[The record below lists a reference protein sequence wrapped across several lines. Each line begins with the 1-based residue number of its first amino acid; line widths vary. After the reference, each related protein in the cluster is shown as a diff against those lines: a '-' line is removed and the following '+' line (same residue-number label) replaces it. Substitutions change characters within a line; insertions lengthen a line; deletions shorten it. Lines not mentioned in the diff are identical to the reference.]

1 MINKMRIESAPQLKD
16 YFYDLPDKYIA
27 KHPLE
32 QRDKS
37 KLLHFENGKIQ
48 HEKFS
53 NISAFIPTNSHLVF
67 NNTKVIPA
75 RLHFQKTTGAK
86 IEIFLLNPI
95 LPAAL
100 IQQSMES
107 TGPVTWKCMIGNLK
121 RWKKNEQL
129 SSQVVINSV
138 SYTLEA
144 KLVNRENREV
154 ELSWSPDD
162 KSFASIVEASGEVPL
177 PPYLNRAA
185 EDADKE
191 RYQTVYSDKEGAVA
205 APTAGLHFTD
215 QTLSDLKAKG
225 ISIEYLTLHTGAGTF
240 QPIKHDNIIEH
251 PMHSEQMVFTKDNI
265 VNLIAAKGNIIAV
278 GTTSMRSLES
288 LYWFGVDLLIGK
300 SKEFRIEK
308 LTPYQEFTSLPNK
321 NESLKAILE
330 YMQAKDLKQ
339 LIGSTEIFIFPGY
352 EFKLCN
358 GLVTNFHQPGST
370 LILLVAAFTHGKWR
384 EIYKEALDNNYR
396 FLSYGD
402 SSLLWNNKLN

>member
-1 MINKMRIESAPQLKD
+1 MPIESVPKLKD
-16 YFYDLPDKYIA
+16 YFYDLPEQFIA

-32 QRDKS
+32 FRDKS
-37 KLLHFENGKIQ
+37 KLLHFENGKIK

-53 NISAFIPTNSHLVF
+53 NISGLIPANSHLVF

-75 RLHFQKTTGAK
+75 RLHFQKPTGAK

-95 LPAAL
+95 LPATV
-100 IQQSMES
+100 IQLSMES

-121 RWKKNEQL
+121 RWKENEEL
-129 SSQVVINSV
+129 SSQIVIDSV
-138 SYTLEA
+138 CYSLKA

-185 EDADKE
+185 EDADKV

-215 QTLSDLKAKG
+215 QTLFDLKAKG

-251 PMHSEQMVFTKDNI
+251 PMHSEQMVFTIENI

-288 LYWFGVDLLIGK
+288 LYWFGVNLLLGK
-300 SKEFRIEK
+300 SNEFQIEK
-308 LTPYQEFTSLPNK
+308 LTPYQEYARLPNK
-321 NESLKAILE
+321 EESLEAILQW
-330 YMQAKDLKQ
+330 MQANQLKQ
-339 LIGSTEIFIFPGY
+339 LMGSTEIFIFPGY

-384 EIYKEALDNNYR
+384 EIYREALENNYR

-402 SSLLWNNKLN
+402 SSLLWNNKLD

>member
-1 MINKMRIESAPQLKD
+1 MRIESAPQLKD
-16 YFYDLPDKYIA
+16 YFYDLPDEYIA

-32 QRDKS
+32 LRDKS
-37 KLLHFENGKIQ
+37 KLLHFENGKIR

-53 NISAFIPTNSHLVF
+53 NISALIPSNSHLVF

-75 RLHFQKTTGAK
+75 RLHFQKATGAK

-95 LPAAL
+95 HPATL

-121 RWKKNEQL
+121 RWKENEQL
-129 SSQVVINSV
+129 SSQIVIDSV
-138 SYTLEA
+138 RYTLQA

-154 ELSWSPDD
+154 ELSWNPDD

-215 QTLSDLKAKG
+215 QTLTDLKAKG

-251 PMHSEQMVFTKDNI
+251 PMHSEQMVFSKENI
-265 VNLIAAKGNIIAV
+265 VNLIAAEGNILAV

-288 LYWFGVDLLIGK
+288 LYWFGVNLLLDK

-308 LTPYQEFTSLPNK
+308 LTPYQEYTSLPNK
-321 NESLKAILE
+321 NESLEAILAW
-330 YMQAKDLKQ
+330 MQANDWEQ

-370 LILLVAAFTHGKWR
+370 LILLVAAFTHGNWR
-384 EIYKEALDNNYR
+384 EIYKEALENSYR

-402 SSLLWNNKLN
+402 SSLLWNNKLS

>member
-1 MINKMRIESAPQLKD
+1 MRIESAPQLKD
-16 YFYDLPDKYIA
+16 YFYDLPDEYIA

-32 QRDKS
+32 LRDKS
-37 KLLHFENGKIQ
+37 KLLHFENGKIS

-53 NISAFIPTNSHLVF
+53 NISALVPANSHLVF

-75 RLHFQKTTGAK
+75 RLHFQKATGAK

-95 LPAAL
+95 LPATL

-121 RWKKNEQL
+121 RWKENELL
-129 SSQVVINSV
+129 SSKIVIDSV
-138 SYTLEA
+138 SYALQA

-154 ELSWSPDD
+154 EMSWSPDD

-215 QTLSDLKAKG
+215 QTLTDLKAKG

-251 PMHSEQMVFTKDNI
+251 PMHSEQMVFTKENI
-265 VNLIAAKGNIIAV
+265 VNLIAAEGNIIAV

-288 LYWFGVDLLIGK
+288 LYWFGVNLLLGK

-308 LTPYQEFTSLPNK
+308 LTPYQEYTSLPSK
-321 NESLKAILE
+321 NESLKAILAW
-330 YMQAKDLKQ
+330 MQENDLNQ

-370 LILLVAAFTHGKWR
+370 LVLLVAAFTHGNWR
-384 EIYKEALDNNYR
+384 EIYKEALENNYR

-402 SSLLWNNKLN
+402 SSLLWNNKLS

>member
-1 MINKMRIESAPQLKD
+1 MRIESAPKLQD
-16 YFYDLPDKYIA
+16 YYYELPEEFIA
-27 KHPLE
+27 KYPLE

-37 KLLHFENGKIQ
+37 KLLYYENGTIR

-53 NISAFIPTNSHLVF
+53 GIAGLIPENSQLVF

-75 RLHFQKTTGAK
+75 RLHFQKATGAR

-95 LPAAL
+95 LPSSL

-121 RWKKNEQL
+121 RWKENEL
-129 SSQVVINSV
+129 LTSQIEIDSITYN
-138 SYTLEA
+138 LEA
-144 KLVNRENREV
+144 KLIDRENRAV
-154 ELSWSPDD
+154 ELNWNPKD

-185 EDADKE
+185 EEGDKL

-215 QTLSDLKAKG
+215 KTLTVLTSKG
-225 ISIEYLTLHTGAGTF
+225 ISLEYLTLHTGAGTF
-240 QPIKHDNIIEH
+240 QPIKHDNVIEH
-251 PMHSEQMVFTKDNI
+251 PMHSEQMVFSKQNI
-265 VNLIAAKGNIIAV
+265 QNLIAAKGNIIAV

-288 LYWFGVDLLIGK
+288 LYWFGVNLLLGK
-300 SKEFRIEK
+300 SDKFHIEK
-308 LTPYQEFTSLPNK
+308 LDPYHEYSSLPDK
-321 NESLKAILE
+321 NESLKAILDWME
-330 YMQAKDLKQ
+330 KNELVQ
-339 LIGSTEIFIFPGY
+339 LIGTTEIFIFPGY
-352 EFKLCN
+352 QFKLCN

-370 LILLVAAFTHGKWR
+370 LILLVAAFTHGNWK
-384 EIYKEALDNNYR
+384 EIYQEAITNKYR

-402 SSLLWNNKLN
+402 SSLLWNNKLK